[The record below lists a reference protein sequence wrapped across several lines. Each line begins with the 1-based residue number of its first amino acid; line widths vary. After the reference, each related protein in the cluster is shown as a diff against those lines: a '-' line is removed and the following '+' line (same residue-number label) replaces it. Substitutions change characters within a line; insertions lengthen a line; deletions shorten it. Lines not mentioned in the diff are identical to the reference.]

1 MEQADE
7 LRLLTKVARLY
18 HTRGLRQVDIAERL
32 RLSQPRVSRLLQ
44 QAEQLG
50 VVRSVVAA
58 PPGLHS
64 DLEEALV
71 GGYGLAAAHVIDA
84 VADDEHELTRDLGHA
99 TARFLAAHPRP
110 APTVGFTSW
119 SRTFRHM
126 VAALPPVRL
135 GTERVVEML
144 GDLGSPKVQQ
154 DTAHMTQRLSA
165 LTGGQP
171 TFLRVP
177 GVVSSPEMR
186 EAILGRDPHAREAL
200 TLLDSLDLALV
211 GAGPCEVVHPL
222 QPGDNFFTQEQFDHA
237 ARRGAVGQLCLRFL
251 DADGA
256 PVDTPMNE
264 LVIGVTLGQLRA
276 ARSRWMAAGG
286 PGKYAIIRA
295 ALVGRWVDCLVT
307 DTVTAAHLVSL
318 ARGGSGRDAY
328 LTAPGG

>member
-18 HTRGLRQVDIAERL
+18 HARGLRQIDIAQRL

-50 VVRSVVAA
+50 VVRNVVAA
-58 PPGLHS
+58 PPGLNSH
-64 DLEEALV
+64 LEEALA

-84 VADDEHELTRDLGHA
+84 VADDEDELTHDLGHA
-99 TARFLAAHPRP
+99 TARFMAAHPGP
-110 APTVGFTSW
+110 APTIGFTSW

-126 VAALPPVRL
+126 VAALSPVRL

-154 DTAHMTQRLSA
+154 DTAHMTQRLAA

-177 GVVSSPEMR
+177 GVVSSPDMR
-186 EAILGRDPHAREAL
+186 EAILSRDPHAREAL
-200 TLLDSLDLALV
+200 TMLDSLDIALI
-211 GAGPCEVVHPL
+211 GAGPCEVVAPL
-222 QPGDNFFTQEQFDHA
+222 SPGDNYFTQEQFDLA
-237 ARRGAVGQLCLRFL
+237 GKQGAVGQLCLRFL
-251 DADGA
+251 DAGGA

-264 LVIGVTLGQLRA
+264 LVIGVTLDQLRVA
-276 ARSRWMAAGG
+276 HSRWMAAGG
-286 PGKYAIIRA
+286 PSKYPIIQA
-295 ALVGRWVDCLVT
+295 ALAGRWVDTLVT
-307 DTVTAAHLVSL
+307 DTVTARHLLSVASDV
-318 ARGGSGRDAY
+318 AREAR
-328 LTAPGG
+328 PG